1 MKSTDKIAI
10 GILLGTIAGAALG
23 MLFAPK
29 KGAKTRAVLASKA
42 REVGTV
48 VKNNYNNVKDV
59 LGTNKQNLTK
69 EMIG

>member
-1 MKSTDKIAI
+1 MKSTEKIAI